1 MKDEKDQN
9 VPFRFTT
16 WRFHVM
22 GAIRMLT
29 ASDPL
34 GAYEPDEI
42 MITPDFRRENKKVGI
57 AVYSNPDRFPPIELL
72 QPYLRKD
79 FQENY
84 ILMKRAIQE
93 AIDEE
98 MKKQENPNDT
108 ETTN

>member
-1 MKDEKDQN
+1 MTDNKDKN
-9 VPFRFTT
+9 TPFRFTT

-29 ASDPL
+29 ANDPL

-42 MITPDFRRENKKVGI
+42 MITPDYRREDKKVGI

-79 FQENY
+79 FQDNY
-84 ILMKRAIQE
+84 IQMKRKIQD

-98 MKKQENPNDT
+98 TKKQENANDT
-108 ETTN
+108 ETN